1 MYYFLHI
8 ERAAD
13 QQSDGETYAYVYDD
27 LDGVTASAKRGLKRL
42 PETGQLTLNLIET
55 EGLGPNGGDKRT
67 VTEFTGDADIVA
79 TVLKKKLATE
89 KKAQSTQPDLAW
101 SASSGEGNLAAGG
114 E

>member
-8 ERAAD
+8 KSTET
-13 QQSDGETYAYVYDD
+13 DGNTYAYVYDD
-27 LDGVTASAKRGLKRL
+27 LDGITTSAKRGLKRL
-42 PETGQLTLNLIET
+42 PETGQLTLNLTET
-55 EGLGPNGGDKRT
+55 SHLGPNSEDVRT